1 MHFQASLKW
10 RVCCLVGLV
19 LAAGAAAGAAVHSFA
34 AVSQSAP
41 APLPPPQVAAQYRDF
56 ETAAY
61 ILKERDGYVAV
72 FSSNSETPLQIT
84 GIPVAGLPSADR
96 ALLAEGITAADR
108 SALLRLLEDLGS

>member
-1 MHFQASLKW
+1 MHFHLSLKW
-10 RVCCLVGLV
+10 RVFCLGALV
-19 LAAGAAAGAAVHSFA
+19 LAASAAAGAAVHSFA

-41 APLPPPQVAAQYRDF
+41 APPPPPQVAAQYRDF

-61 ILKERDGYVAV
+61 ILKEQDGYVAV

-108 SALLRLLEDLGS
+108 GALLCLLEDLGS

>member
-41 APLPPPQVAAQYRDF
+41 APLPPQVAAQYRDF